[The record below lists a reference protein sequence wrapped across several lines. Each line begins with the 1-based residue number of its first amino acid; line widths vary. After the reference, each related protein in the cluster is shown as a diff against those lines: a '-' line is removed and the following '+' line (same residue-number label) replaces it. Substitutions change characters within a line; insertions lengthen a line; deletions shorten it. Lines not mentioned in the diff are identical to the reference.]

1 MMTTKDYFVQYAAH
15 LPSLNLKRVEAFT
28 PRNEVSV
35 SIVVIMV
42 KMLKMVMMIMFYHG
56 EDDHIDQN
64 DCDDDDFGRD
74 ENFENLLT
82 I

>member
-1 MMTTKDYFVQYAAH
+1 M
-15 LPSLNLKRVEAFT
+15 
-28 PRNEVSV
+28 

-64 DCDDDDFGRD
+64 DCDDDDFGRN
-74 ENFENLLT
+74 ENFENLL
-82 I
+82 II